1 MAASPSAALSLSQE
15 RIMGEMLPLLAGCR
29 LMFTA
34 VIMLA
39 VTVVA
44 HSGKAVVGRVAA
56 FCTAGLMTV

>member
-1 MAASPSAALSLSQE
+1 
-15 RIMGEMLPLLAGCR
+15 MGEMLPLLAGCR

-44 HSGKAVVGRVAA
+44 HSGTFRAVVGRVAA